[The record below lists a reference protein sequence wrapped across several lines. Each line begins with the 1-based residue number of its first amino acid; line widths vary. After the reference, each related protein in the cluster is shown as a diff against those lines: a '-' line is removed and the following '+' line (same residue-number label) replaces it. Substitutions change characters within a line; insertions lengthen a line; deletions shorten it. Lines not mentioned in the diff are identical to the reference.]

1 MGNSASLAPAGN
13 EAEGSAQVTPEVWQ
27 RVKEVLAGALER
39 EPRER
44 PAYLDHA
51 CVELSLRKEV
61 ESLIF
66 AHEQT
71 DSIFL
76 EHPAPEGTTL
86 KSGTMLGSYEI
97 VEILGAG
104 GMGEVYKAHDTKL
117 KRDVA
122 IKVLP
127 AAFVNDPDRLSRF
140 QREARM
146 LASLN
151 HPNIATIHGFEVP
164 EQSGGT
170 HYLVMELVPG
180 QTLAER
186 LSAGGLGIEQAL
198 EVAGQIA
205 GALDA
210 AHEKGVIH
218 RDLKP
223 ANVKVTP
230 EGRVKVLDFG
240 LAKAFAKDGG
250 QDFSKVP
257 TLSSMDSEEGKIVG
271 TPSYMSPEQAQGKP
285 VDKRT
290 DIWSFGCLLYELLTG
305 QRAFRGENATETL
318 AKILEREPDW
328 QALPPAT
335 PAKIRELLLLCLQKD
350 PQRRLHDIREAKI
363 EIAGAQRGGS
373 APGVAGHRVR
383 ILATTLLAVVVLGT
397 GVAAIPSIRA
407 RIHTWLGEGAIPQE
421 KQLAVLPFQVVG
433 GDASAKA
440 FSDGLTET
448 LTTKLT
454 QLTVEPTLQ
463 VIPAPEIRARGTST
477 IDDARKEFGATL
489 VMEGNLQRSGD
500 RVRIN
505 IAMVDARTHRQVR
518 AESLTIA
525 ASDPFAV
532 QDQVV
537 NAAIEMLALE
547 VQPGEREALQTHGTE
562 VASAYDFYLQGLGYL
577 QNYDKMENIESAVK
591 VFDTALQLDPQYALA
606 YAGRGEA
613 YWKMYESSKDANWIE
628 SSRRDCGGAIK
639 LDRSLLAGH
648 VCLGRLY
655 KGTGRY
661 QDAVAEF
668 ERAIE
673 TEPTDDDAYRELAEA
688 YQQLGKSDQAEA
700 TYRRAIELRP
710 HYWAGYNWLGVF
722 YYHRARYADA
732 AEMFEKASALAPD
745 NARALYNLGASY
757 VGEGRYADAIAVL
770 KRSITIRPSGTG
782 FTDLGNAY
790 FYLRRYDEAT
800 RAYEQAVNLD
810 QANVLLWWN
819 LGDGYYWTPGK
830 HAQAVEA
837 YQRAISLARGNLRVN
852 PKDSY
857 ALGIM
862 AICDAMLGEKRSALE
877 SLRKGLDLTPADPE
891 MLFKAALLYNHFGDA
906 PQALIWLGKALA
918 KGFSPTTVRD
928 TPDFDQ
934 LHADPQFQELLRPK

>member
-1 MGNSASLAPAGN
+1 M
-13 EAEGSAQVTPEVWQ
+13 TPEVWQ

-127 AAFVNDPDRLSRF
+127 AACVNDPDRLSRF

-230 EGRVKVLDFG
+230 EGQVKVLDFG

-250 QDFSKVP
+250 QDFSKAP

-537 NAAIEMLALE
+537 NAAVEMLALE

-613 YWKMYESSKDANWIE
+613 YWRMYETSESAKDPRWIE
-628 SSRRDCGGAIK
+628 SSRRDCE
-639 LDRSLLAGH
+639 RSLTLSKGLPSAH
-648 VCLGRLY
+648 ICLGTVY
-655 KGTGRY
+655 KGTGHY
-661 QDAVAEF
+661 EDAAAQF
-668 ERAIE
+668 ERAVAA
-673 TEPTDDDAYRELAEA
+673 EPTNDDAYRELADA
-688 YQQLGKSDQAEA
+688 YEHLGKRTDAER

-710 HYWAGYNWLGVF
+710 HYWAGYSWLGTF
-722 YYHRARYADA
+722 YYHQARYPEA
-732 AEMFEKASALAPD
+732 ASMFSQVIALAPD
-745 NARALYNLGASY
+745 SIRGYYDLGATYNSQ
-757 VGEGRYADAIAVL
+757 GRYADATGML
-770 KRSITIRPSGTG
+770 QRSIAIRPTAAAY
-782 FTDLGNAY
+782 TNLGNAY
-790 FYLRRYDEAT
+790 FYLRRYGEAAG
-800 RAYEQAVNLD
+800 AYEEAVKLSQND
-810 QANVLLWWN
+810 YVLWWN
-819 LGDGYYWTPGK
+819 LADGYYWAPGRRT
-830 HAQAVEA
+830 QAGQA
-837 YQRAISLARGNLRVN
+837 YRRAITLANEALRVN
-852 PKDSY
+852 PRDAY
-857 ALGIM
+857 ALGVL
-862 AICDAMLGEKRSALE
+862 AYCHAMLGERKPALGYLQAG
-877 SLRKGLDLTPADPE
+877 LRLAPE
-891 MLFKAALLYNHFGDA
+891 DSEMRLKAALVYSQFGDVR
-906 PQALIWLGKALA
+906 QTLDWLKRALA
-918 KGFSPTTVRD
+918 SGLSVAMIRD
-928 TPDFDQ
+928 TPNFDSLQ
-934 LHADPQFQELLRPK
+934 SDRGFQELFQAK